1 LLAIG
6 QRLHQGLSA
15 VAATEVAIMTGNTP
29 CLKRWIAPS
38 DGLLVSERVYLGL
51 DDEAVA
57 IFADVP
63 DDLLLG
69 FGC

>member
-1 LLAIG
+1 
-6 QRLHQGLSA
+6 
-15 VAATEVAIMTGNTP
+15 MTVNTP
-29 CLKRWIAPS
+29 CLKRWIASS